1 MKLYST
7 GGKYAAPKKSKRS
20 AKGVNLAADAA
31 LKNTTKSATF
41 ENTAP
46 APVNGDAD
54 VAYKSQG
61 DLENKRVERR
71 KAALK
76 VQENR
81 KILITACVIFC
92 SIMAATFGYLL
103 IRSVVAKS
111 NFHQLADQVHQAEAN
126 LATQPTL
133 PTTESGGNVE
143 VGEQDPTPSETM
155 PESKVMLEKYAGL
168 YEQNSDLFGWLSI
181 DGTPID
187 YPVMLSLEDN
197 EKYLY
202 SNFEGKYS
210 FAGVPFAE
218 NVCTSE
224 SDNILIYGHNL
235 KDGTMFRSLL
245 KYERKAF
252 LKKHPTIMFS
262 DLYGEYE
269 YEVMSVFYDRV
280 YNRNENVFK
289 FYQFLD
295 VDTEEEFDYAAS
307 QLKQKSI
314 HDTGVNAEYGD
325 QLITL
330 VTCAYHVDNGRFVVV
345 ARRK

>member
-7 GGKYAAPKKSKRS
+7 GGKYAAPKKTKSPVAGEK
-20 AKGVNLAADAA
+20 LPADAT
-31 LKNTTKSATF
+31 LKNKTNSATL
-41 ENTAP
+41 ENPAP
-46 APVNGDAD
+46 APIDGDVGA
-54 VAYKSQG
+54 VHKSQQ
-61 DLENKRVERR
+61 DLDRKRVDRR
-71 KAALK
+71 KAATK

-92 SIMAATFGYLL
+92 SIMAATFAYLL
-103 IRSVVAKS
+103 IRSIVAKT
-111 NFHQLADQVHQAEAN
+111 NFDQLAKQVHQ
-126 LATQPTL
+126 
-133 PTTESGGNVE
+133 V
-143 VGEQDPTPSETM
+143 EQDLSTKPSLYD
-155 PESKVMLEKYAGL
+155 PESSGNIEDDLRDSVIIPGSKVMLEKYTGI
-168 YEQNSDLFGWLSI
+168 YEQNSDLFGWLCI

-202 SNFEGKYS
+202 SNFDGKYS

-218 NVCTSE
+218 NVCTAE

-295 VDTEEEFDYAAS
+295 VDTEEEFDYAVS